1 VIRRMKRIVK
11 RGRDGQFQ
19 LRMTDDQREMFSD
32 LMRQLR
38 DLLVSGEEDGTQRL
52 FPQAYSDDPERE
64 AGYRVLAHDELLE
77 KRLATLDI
85 VESTAWSTSL
95 TEDELHAW
103 MGAIND
109 VRLVLGTRLDVTE
122 DMDMMAVDDPRA
134 PAYAVYL
141 YLTHLLAEI
150 VTALQGG

>member
-1 VIRRMKRIVK
+1 MKRIVK
-11 RGRDGQFQ
+11 RGRDGRYQI
-19 LRMTDDQREMFSD
+19 RMTDDQRELFAD
-32 LMRQLR
+32 LVAQLR
-38 DLLVSGEEDGTQRL
+38 DLLMSGEEDGTVRL
-52 FPQAYSDDPERE
+52 FPPAYADDPERE
-64 AGYRVLAHDELLE
+64 AGYRALARDELLE
-77 KRLATLDI
+77 KRFAALDVVEATA
-85 VESTAWSTSL
+85 SATSL
-95 TEDELHAW
+95 SEDELNAW

-122 DMDMMAVDDPRA
+122 EMDAIAVDDPRA